1 MSVARMRLGPG
12 RWRILMQGDGRTF
25 GLFPWNRR
33 GLDYLLTRLFSGE
46 EVAPGALDHYGIALR
61 PLREDEDVIVVPGE
75 TGQTAE

>member
-1 MSVARMRLGPG
+1 MKLGPG
-12 RWRILMQGDGRTF
+12 RWRILMQGDGRTL

-61 PLREDEDVIVVPGE
+61 PLAEDEDVIVVPGE
-75 TGQTAE
+75 ADQDVV